1 MPRSLK
7 VSQEYIVKVKAAV
20 QRQGYPRQK
29 DLAEHLGMS
38 RDTVRKFLN
47 GFPVDNLNFL
57 EICDRLEQ
65 DWKVIAATD
74 INPGKDKEARFDLFA
89 DESEVEGFN
98 NVKRQSIEAVC
109 YQTLSQPGALLRIK
123 APGLMG
129 KTVLMTRVVNK
140 LRLEGNRT
148 VCLNLGYTE
157 QEDWNNLNSFLRW
170 FCISVGELLGLPNC
184 LDKYW
189 NEKLSTSKMNCFGY
203 FQRYLL
209 PQAESPLV
217 ICIDEVEQLF
227 NHPVVGKEFLVLLRA
242 WHETAKTIP
251 IWKRLRLVVVHSTEN
266 YLQLSINESPFNVG
280 VAIELQEF
288 TPQEVQILAKK
299 YGLDWEVA
307 QVNQLMASVG
317 GHPFLVRKACEYLQ
331 MYSHFTLEVL
341 LQNAP
346 TEAGIYA
353 NYLRRYWEILQRH
366 QESLQALKTVLTAA
380 NLVRLEA
387 KQSYWLSKLGLV
399 KLVGNEVMM
408 SCNLYRRYFSDR
420 IS

>member
-7 VSQEYIVKVKAAV
+7 VSQEYIVIVKAAV

-29 DLAEHLGMS
+29 DLAEDLAMS

-47 GFPVDNLNFL
+47 GYPVDYLNFI
-57 EICDRLEQ
+57 EICDRLGQ
-65 DWKVIAATD
+65 DRKLIAATN
-74 INPGKDKEARFDLFA
+74 INTSNGKEARFDLFA
-89 DESEVEGFN
+89 DEPEVESFID
-98 NVKRQSIEAVC
+98 VERQSIETVC

-140 LRLEGNRT
+140 LRREGNRT

-157 QEDWNNLNSFLRW
+157 QEDLSNLNSFLRW

-189 NEKLSTSKMNCFGY
+189 NEKLPNKMNCFGY

-227 NHPVVGKEFLVLLRA
+227 NHPVVGREFLVLLRA

-251 IWKRLRLVVVHSTEN
+251 IWKQLRLVVVHSTEN
-266 YLQLSINESPFNVG
+266 YIQLNINESPFNVG
-280 VAIELQEF
+280 VPIELPEF
-288 TPQEVQILAKK
+288 TPQEVQTLAQK

-307 QVNQLMASVG
+307 QVNQLMALVG
-317 GHPFLVRKACEYLQ
+317 GHPFL
-331 MYSHFTLEVL
+331 
-341 LQNAP
+341 
-346 TEAGIYA
+346 GI
-353 NYLRRYWEILQRH
+353 R
-366 QESLQALKTVLTAA
+366 SGGK
-380 NLVRLEA
+380 
-387 KQSYWLSKLGLV
+387 
-399 KLVGNEVMM
+399 
-408 SCNLYRRYFSDR
+408 
-420 IS
+420 

>member
-7 VSQEYIVKVKAAV
+7 VGQEYITKVKAAV

-29 DLAEHLGMS
+29 DLAEHLRMS

-47 GFPVDNLNFL
+47 GYAVDYLNFI
-57 EICDRLEQ
+57 EICDRLGQ
-65 DWKVIAATD
+65 DWKAIAATD
-74 INPGKDKEARFDLFA
+74 RISNDIEARFEPYA
-89 DESEVEGFN
+89 DEPEVEGFID
-98 NVKRQSIEAVC
+98 VERQPIETLC

-129 KTVLMTRVVNK
+129 KTFLMTRVVNK
-140 LRLEGNRT
+140 LRQEGHRT
-148 VCLNLGYTE
+148 VCLNLGYAE
-157 QEDWNNLNSFLRW
+157 QEDLSNLNSFLRW

-227 NHPVVGKEFLVLLRA
+227 NHQVVGKEFLVLLRA
-242 WHETAKTIP
+242 WHETARTIP
-251 IWKRLRLVVVHSTEN
+251 IWKRLRLVIVHSTEN
-266 YLQLSINESPFNVG
+266 YIQLNINESPFNVG
-280 VAIELQEF
+280 VPIELPEF
-288 TPQEVQILAKK
+288 TPQEVQALAQR
-299 YGLDWEVA
+299 YGLDWEMA
-307 QVNQLMASVG
+307 QVNQLMTLVG
-317 GHPFLVRKACEYLQ
+317 GHPFLVRQACESLQ
-331 MYSHFTLEVL
+331 RDSHMTLEAL
-341 LQNAP
+341 LQTAP

-366 QESLQALKTVLTAA
+366 QESLQALKTVVTATDK
-380 NLVRLEA
+380 VRLEP

-408 SCNLYRRYFSDR
+408 SCNLYRQYFSDR
-420 IS
+420 ISS

>member
-7 VSQEYIVKVKAAV
+7 VGQEYITKVKAAV

-29 DLAEHLGMS
+29 DLAEHLRMS

-47 GFPVDNLNFL
+47 GYAVDYLNFI
-57 EICDRLEQ
+57 EICDRLGQ
-65 DWKVIAATD
+65 DWKAIAATD
-74 INPGKDKEARFDLFA
+74 RISNDIEARLEPYA
-89 DESEVEGFN
+89 DEPEVEDFIY
-98 NVKRQSIEAVC
+98 VERQSIEAVC

-129 KTVLMTRVVNK
+129 KTFLMTRVVNK
-140 LRLEGNRT
+140 LRQEGHRA
-148 VCLNLGYTE
+148 VCLNLGYAE
-157 QEDWNNLNSFLRW
+157 QEDLSNLNSFLRW

-189 NEKLSTSKMNCFGY
+189 NEKISTSKMNCFGY

-217 ICIDEVEQLF
+217 ICIDEVERLF
-227 NHPVVGKEFLVLLRA
+227 NHQVVGKEFLVLLRA
-242 WHETAKTIP
+242 WHETARTIP
-251 IWKRLRLVVVHSTEN
+251 IWKRLRLVIVHSTEN
-266 YLQLSINESPFNVG
+266 YIQLNINESPFNVG
-280 VAIELQEF
+280 VPIELPEF
-288 TPQEVQILAKK
+288 TPQEVEALAQK
-299 YGLDWEVA
+299 YGLDWEMA
-307 QVNQLMASVG
+307 KVNQLMTLVG
-317 GHPFLVRKACEYLQ
+317 GHPFLVRQACESLQ
-331 MYSHFTLEVL
+331 RDSHMTLEAL
-341 LQNAP
+341 LQTAP

-366 QESLQALKTVLTAA
+366 QESLQALKTVVTATDK
-380 NLVRLEA
+380 VRLEP
-387 KQSYWLSKLGLV
+387 KQGYWLSKLGLV

-408 SCNLYRRYFSDR
+408 SCNLYRQYFSDR

>member
-7 VSQEYIVKVKAAV
+7 VGQEYITKVKAAV

-29 DLAEHLGMS
+29 DLAQDLGMS

-47 GFPVDNLNFL
+47 GYAVDYLNFI
-57 EICDRLEQ
+57 EICDRLGQ
-65 DWKVIAATD
+65 DWKAIAATD
-74 INPGKDKEARFDLFA
+74 SISNDIEARFEPYA
-89 DESEVEGFN
+89 DEPEVEGFID
-98 NVKRQSIEAVC
+98 VERQPIETLC

-129 KTVLMTRVVNK
+129 KTFLMAKVVNK
-140 LRLEGNRT
+140 LRQEGHRA
-148 VCLNLGYTE
+148 VCLNLGYAE
-157 QEDWNNLNSFLRW
+157 QTDLTNLNSFLRW

-227 NHPVVGKEFLVLLRA
+227 NHQELGKEFLGLLRA

-251 IWKRLRLVVVHSTEN
+251 IWRRLRLVIVHSTEN
-266 YLQLSINESPFNVG
+266 YIQLNINESPFNVG
-280 VAIELQEF
+280 VSVELPEF
-288 TPQEVQILAKK
+288 TPQEVEGLAQK
-299 YGLDWEVA
+299 YGLDWEMA
-307 QVNQLMASVG
+307 QVNQLMTLIG
-317 GHPFLVRKACEYLQ
+317 GHPFLVRQACESLQ
-331 MYSHFTLEVL
+331 RDSHMTLEAL
-341 LQNAP
+341 LQTAP

-366 QESLQALKTVLTAA
+366 QESLQALKTVVTATDK
-380 NLVRLEA
+380 VRLEP
-387 KQSYWLSKLGLV
+387 KQGYWLSKLGLV

-408 SCNLYRRYFSDR
+408 SCNLYRQYFSDR